1 MKIFFCSNQARSTRL
16 FWRPFLQS
24 LLQTGHDV
32 CLVVPEIS
40 SDTSPHDIQKL
51 MEMASFPDSKG
62 SLWVRTYP
70 LVRRGTHPLQ
80 EMCSFFALKQLLQK
94 EKPDII
100 FATTIKP
107 IIYVALALRLLGKE
121 VPAPFF
127 ACITGLGYCFEEENT
142 AFLRRKFATKL
153 YTFALPRAKNIFFL
167 NTQDIHSFLQARI
180 ISAKHQDRCTL
191 IPSTGVDTEYFALEK
206 SYPQQPTFLLMARL
220 LKAKGIEDFVHAATL
235 LRSRYPSARF
245 QLLGSCEQGGGALP
259 LSTVQAWHKKGNI
272 EYLGFLEDVRPAIA
286 KASIMVLPSWREG
299 MPCAILEGMSMGRA
313 AVVTAVPGCKD
324 VVEHGINGFHV
335 PPKNPEALAHALEQF
350 LLHPTYISTM
360 GQRAHQSVQRFAAK
374 TVVACL
380 RKHMQLETSA

>member
-16 FWRPFLQS
+16 FWRPFLHS
-24 LLQTGHDV
+24 LLQKGHDI

-40 SDTSPHDIQKL
+40 SDTSSHDIQKL
-51 MEMASFPDSKG
+51 LEMASYTDSKG

-70 LVRRGTHPLQ
+70 LLRRGTHPLQ
-80 EMCSFFALKQLLQK
+80 EMYSFFALKQLLQK
-94 EKPDII
+94 EKPDLI

-107 IIYVALALRLLGKE
+107 ITYIALALRLLGKKIS
-121 VPAPFF
+121 APFF

-142 AFLRRKFATKL
+142 ASLRRLLATKL

-167 NTQDIHSFLQARI
+167 NTHDIHSFLQARI
-180 ISAKHQDRCTL
+180 ISPKHQDRCIH

-206 SYPQQPTFLLMARL
+206 NYPQQPTFLLMARL
-220 LKAKGIEDFVHAATL
+220 LKAKGIEDFVHAAAL
-235 LRSRYPSARF
+235 LRARYPLARF
-245 QLLGSCEQGGGALP
+245 QLLGPCEQGRGALP
-259 LSTVQAWHKKGNI
+259 LNTIQDWHKNGDI

-286 KASIMVLPSWREG
+286 NASIMVLPSWREG

-313 AVVTAVPGCKD
+313 AVATTVPGCKD
-324 VVEHGINGFHV
+324 VVEHGNNGLLV

-350 LLHPTYISTM
+350 LLHPSYITAM
-360 GQRAHQSVQRFAAK
+360 GQRAHNLVQRFAAK

-380 RKHMQLETSA
+380 HKHMHL